1 MEILV
6 ILAIIIL
13 IVVWLSTKKKSS
25 IARVE
30 TSKLD
35 IPEPKITVS
44 IRTTP
49 SSSFDNPNTGSV
61 TMTHD
66 GGWIL
71 NPTSTFPL
79 TIYGVDQQI
88 ADELKKLLEAG
99 YSLGTYAHART
110 IVSIIARSNLRC
122 KEIDDYVKKFKPQ
135 YFSRIEE
142 LKQSSGEWRSASVRD
157 QDDLLVSFR
166 EQAVESFDIRPY
178 CDLETLFECEPTD
191 ATIDD
196 ALIDRYGYDNLQLYL
211 RYAGNLDKVR
221 VIPADHYE
229 RGGFEKLVEI
239 GLAIKGTD
247 ISLPGILETLKL
259 KEMNDLVT
267 DLNQKTFGR
276 KSKAIEFL
284 MNLPDI
290 QQRLSKI
297 VAFRELFQLK
307 PLPNE
312 FSNID
317 LRKISEAWRYAN
329 EIATIIT
336 HTYVMGGYAT
346 RNMHQEQD
354 DLSYIKGWELSP
366 VNDDATC
373 PYCKRAAS
381 KSYSKKQYPKV
392 PLHIGCR
399 CSVLSKFKE

>member
-1 MEILV
+1 MEIFI

-13 IVVWLSTKKKSS
+13 IVVWLFIKKKSS
-25 IARVE
+25 IARME
-30 TSKLD
+30 TTKLD

-44 IRTTP
+44 IRSTP
-49 SSSFDNPNTGSV
+49 SDSFDNPNTGSV

-66 GGWIL
+66 SGWIL
-71 NPTSTFPL
+71 NPRSTFPL

-88 ADELKKLLEAG
+88 ANELKRLLEAG

-110 IVSIIARSNLRC
+110 IIPIIARSNLRC

-135 YFSRIEE
+135 YFSKIEE
-142 LKQSSGEWRSASVRD
+142 LKRSSGEWASASVRD

-166 EQAVESFDIRPY
+166 EQAVDSLDIRPY
-178 CDLETLFECEPTD
+178 CDLEILFECEPTD
-191 ATIDD
+191 AMVDD
-196 ALIDRYGYDNLQLYL
+196 ALIDRYSYDNLQLYL

-221 VIPADHYE
+221 IIPAGHYE
-229 RGGFEKLVEI
+229 RGGFEKLVEK
-239 GLAIKGTD
+239 GLAIKSTD
-247 ISLPGILETLKL
+247 ISLHGVLETLKL
-259 KEMNDLVT
+259 KEMNDLVI
-267 DLNQKTFGR
+267 DLNQKPFGR

-297 VAFRELFQLK
+297 MAFRELFQLK

-317 LRKISEAWRYAN
+317 LRKISDAWRYVN
-329 EIATIIT
+329 EIANIIA

-346 RNMHQEQD
+346 RNMCQEQD
-354 DLSYIKGWELSP
+354 NLSYIKGWELSP

-381 KSYSKKQYPKV
+381 KSYSKKQGPKV

-399 CSVLSKFKE
+399 CSVLSKFKG